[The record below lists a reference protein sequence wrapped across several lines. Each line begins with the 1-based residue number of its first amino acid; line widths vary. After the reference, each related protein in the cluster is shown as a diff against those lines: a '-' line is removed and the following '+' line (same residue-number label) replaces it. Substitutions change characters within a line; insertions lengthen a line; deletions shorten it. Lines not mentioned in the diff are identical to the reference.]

1 MLTLKVFNDY
11 PPLTNLFYKFPS
23 LQSHPLCKFSSV
35 GFGLNKETLILKNK
49 MTVIK
54 LLNTSF
60 TLTNILQQLSNKP
73 LNTSFTLTNIL
84 QQLSNKPL
92 KTGFTFTKLCSSYQ
106 IDRSISILRSHEG
119 RKASHNNF
127 SSEPHSPHFL
137 IRTTS
142 KSSSFDY
149 YALKSY

>member
-92 KTGFTFTKLCSSYQ
+92 KTGFTFTKIMQQLSNRPLN
-106 IDRSISILRSHEG
+106 INFTLTWGEEG
-119 RKASHNNF
+119 QPQQLLVRATF
-127 SSEPHSPHFL
+127 SSFSHPNHLEILVLRLFC
-137 IRTTS
+137 
-142 KSSSFDY
+142 F
-149 YALKSY
+149 